1 MPAQLSGLVD
11 SLQKT
16 VRQFTLAQRTLA
28 ILAVAVLALGAFG
41 LAAWLTKPT
50 MTPLFSGVS
59 ASDASA
65 IVDKLAE
72 DGVTYELSDGG
83 STILV
88 PADAV
93 YSERLA
99 MASAGLPAASDGQGY
114 SLLDSMGMTSSEFQ
128 QQVTYQRALVGE
140 LAKTIGAIA
149 GVQAAT
155 VHLAMPDESVFVS
168 ETADPTASVFVQTAA
183 GTSLGTDKVQSIVHL
198 VSAGIDGMQP
208 TDVAVIDADGTVLSA
223 VGEGVTAGLADSKT
237 AEYEERGFSLRAGY
251 RPRAGD
257 QLTLSLNRTHGEYPN
272 RTATLAADRAYDQQ
286 DLRLDG
292 RWQITSATRLAG
304 YIGYTGRSYDFADNR
319 DFDGM
324 TGRVELDWAVTAK
337 AAISAVVRREIG
349 AQEDLVD
356 NFVVTDSL
364 LLRPRWSPTEKIAL
378 STEFELRK
386 RDYGGDPGL
395 GGVVPSDRSEELRRF
410 GVFANYQLRRTVSLG
425 AGLRWENRSSDDERR
440 DYSADSASLT
450 ARVAF

>member
-1 MPAQLSGLVD
+1 MGLTANRYREND
-11 SLQKT
+11 H
-16 VRQFTLAQRTLA
+16 
-28 ILAVAVLALGAFG
+28 
-41 LAAWLTKPT
+41 
-50 MTPLFSGVS
+50 
-59 ASDASA
+59 
-65 IVDKLAE
+65 
-72 DGVTYELSDGG
+72 
-83 STILV
+83 
-88 PADAV
+88 
-93 YSERLA
+93 
-99 MASAGLPAASDGQGY
+99 
-114 SLLDSMGMTSSEFQ
+114 LDFEGIDLNGRWDWAYGRATS
-128 QQVTYQRALVGE
+128 GE
-140 LAKTIGAIA
+140 LAVLQTQTLSSFDDFAGEQRAVNTYRRLSFTADRLLAPEWLAGIGASMA
-149 GVQAAT
+149 SSDYSG
-155 VHLAMPDESVFVS
+155 
-168 ETADPTASVFVQTAA
+168 ETRP
-183 GTSLGTDKVQSIVHL
+183 
-198 VSAGIDGMQP
+198 
-208 TDVAVIDADGTVLSA
+208 
-223 VGEGVTAGLADSKT
+223 T

>member
-16 VRQFTLAQRTLA
+16 IRQFTLAQRTLA

-128 QQVTYQRALVGE
+128 QQVTGKNPGRDP
-140 LAKTIGAIA
+140 
-149 GVQAAT
+149 QAAPLFRT
-155 VHLAMPDESVFVS
+155 GDSVL
-168 ETADPTASVFVQTAA
+168 DRVFNQW
-183 GTSLGTDKVQSIVHL
+183 LQ
-198 VSAGIDGMQP
+198 QQ
-208 TDVAVIDADGTVLSA
+208 
-223 VGEGVTAGLADSKT
+223 
-237 AEYEERGFSLRAGY
+237 
-251 RPRAGD
+251 AGD
-257 QLTLSLNRTHGEYPN
+257 QSL
-272 RTATLAADRAYDQQ
+272 
-286 DLRLDG
+286 
-292 RWQITSATRLAG
+292 
-304 YIGYTGRSYDFADNR
+304 
-319 DFDGM
+319 
-324 TGRVELDWAVTAK
+324 
-337 AAISAVVRREIG
+337 
-349 AQEDLVD
+349 
-356 NFVVTDSL
+356 
-364 LLRPRWSPTEKIAL
+364 
-378 STEFELRK
+378 
-386 RDYGGDPGL
+386 
-395 GGVVPSDRSEELRRF
+395 
-410 GVFANYQLRRTVSLG
+410 
-425 AGLRWENRSSDDERR
+425 
-440 DYSADSASLT
+440 
-450 ARVAF
+450 